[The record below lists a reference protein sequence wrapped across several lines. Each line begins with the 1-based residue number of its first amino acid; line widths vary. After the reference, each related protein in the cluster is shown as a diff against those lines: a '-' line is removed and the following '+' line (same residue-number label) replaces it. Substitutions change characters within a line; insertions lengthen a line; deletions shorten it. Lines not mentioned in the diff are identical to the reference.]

1 MKKEIL
7 VYRKEKE
14 ELIDEL
20 DEIKNN
26 VEKTKEEMEI
36 IAEEEILEGMDVDMN
51 EENKESI
58 II

>member
-20 DEIKNN
+20 NEIRNN
-26 VEKTKEEMEI
+26 VEKAKEEMEI